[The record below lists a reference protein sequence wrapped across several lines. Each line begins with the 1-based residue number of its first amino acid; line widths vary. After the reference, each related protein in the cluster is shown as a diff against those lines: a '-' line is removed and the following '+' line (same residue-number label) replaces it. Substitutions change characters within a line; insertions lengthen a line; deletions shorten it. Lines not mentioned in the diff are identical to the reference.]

1 MRLTA
6 DQVEY
11 IAQQIVRGL
20 LKEEII
26 VADDPGRVIDLLA
39 KVLRDD
45 LEAEERLNE
54 DVREMLKRYED
65 EISRGMLNYQELFR
79 KAKARLARDRKLV
92 I

>member
-6 DQVEY
+6 DQIEY

-20 LKEEII
+20 IKEEII
-26 VADDPGRVIDLLA
+26 VADDPGQAIDMLAGVI
-39 KVLRDD
+39 RED

-54 DVREMLKRYED
+54 EVREMLKGYTD

-79 KAKARLARDRKLV
+79 KAKVRLARERKMV

>member
-6 DQVEY
+6 DQIEY

-26 VADDPGRVIDLLA
+26 VADDPGKVIDLLA
-39 KVLRDD
+39 GVLRKD

-54 DVREMLKRYED
+54 EVREMLKRYED

>member
-6 DQVEY
+6 DQIEY

-26 VADDPGRVIDLLA
+26 VADDPGKVIDLLA
-39 KVLRDD
+39 GVLRED

-54 DVREMLKRYED
+54 DVREMLKGYED

>member
-6 DQVEY
+6 DQIEY
-11 IAQQIVRGL
+11 IAQKIVRGL

-26 VADDPGRVIDLLA
+26 VADDPGKVIDLLA
-39 KVLRDD
+39 AVLRED

>member
-6 DQVEY
+6 DQIEY

-39 KVLRDD
+39 RVLRDD

-54 DVREMLKRYED
+54 DVREMLKGYED